1 MPLIESLHNRSVQVA
16 IATAVLCI
24 GLQLFGLDQI
34 LRFDRQ
40 LLQSGNFWLILSG
53 NFVHLNWSH
62 LLLNLAGL
70 LLVVLLVW
78 DNFNATEWIFIIL
91 ASSLG
96 VGIGL
101 YVLDPS
107 VGWYVGFSGI
117 LHGLI
122 LAGAIAD
129 LRRFPL
135 NAGALLVVVCLKL
148 FWEQK
153 FGAMPGSESVA
164 GGKVVVNSHLYGAI
178 TGAVVVVPLL
188 LLQRLRR
195 SKRSTVETGTGET
208 DSSD

>member
-1 MPLIESLHNRSVQVA
+1 MSLTDSLHNRAVQLA
-16 IATAVLCI
+16 IAVAVLCI
-24 GLQLFGLDQI
+24 GLQWLGLDQI

-40 LLQSGNFWLILSG
+40 LLQSGNYWLILSG

-62 LLLNLAGL
+62 LFLNLAGL
-70 LLVVLLVW
+70 VLVVLLVW
-78 DNFNATEWIFIIL
+78 ENFNAAEWCFIIL
-91 ASSLG
+91 VSSLG
-96 VGIGL
+96 VGLGL
-101 YVLDPS
+101 YWRDPAVS
-107 VGWYVGFSGI
+107 WYVGFSGT

-178 TGAVVVVPLL
+178 TGALVSLPLL
-188 LLQRLRR
+188 LLQHLQQNRR
-195 SKRSTVETGTGET
+195 QASNQKST
-208 DSSD
+208 DQ